1 MKKLHLH
8 VKTEYFRE
16 IKAGIKKTEYRQVSA
31 YWMKFFHWM
40 PHAENGPKKYLY
52 TGIVIYNAYRPGVH
66 QQIHFKW
73 SGVRLSRILHPHF
86 GPRPVTVFAID
97 LIK

>member
-8 VKTEYFRE
+8 VREIYFRE
-16 IKAGIKKTEYRQVSA
+16 IKAGTKRTEFRAVTP
-31 YWMKFFHWM
+31 YWMKFFQFKRV
-40 PHAENGPKKYLY
+40 GGKSSYKRFD
-52 TGIVIYNAYRPGVH
+52 GIVIYNAYKSGVH

-73 SGVRLSRILHPHF
+73 SGLRLTRIQHPHF
-86 GPRPVTVFAID
+86 GPRPLTVFAID

>member
-1 MKKLHLH
+1 MKRLHLH

-16 IKAGIKKTEYRQVSA
+16 IKAGTKRTEFREYSP
-31 YWMKFFHWM
+31 YWKKFFHWA
-40 PHAENGPKKYLY
+40 PSSNRKHRAFD
-52 TGIVIYNAYRPGVH
+52 GIVIYNAYKPGVH
-66 QQIHFKW
+66 QQIHFNW
-73 SGVRLSRILHPHF
+73 SGLRLARIQHPHF